1 MTLSKNLHFTS
12 SFTNE
17 LPADTEKDNYT
28 RIVKNAVFSFVKPHI
43 FENPKLIIVSKE
55 MLEELEIED
64 DTSKDFI
71 DIFSGKKLPK
81 KVKPYAMAYA
91 GHQFGQWAGQLG
103 DGRAINLG
111 ELEGK
116 INKWQIQL
124 KGAGPTPYSRSGDGF
139 AVLRSSVRE
148 FLISEA
154 MHHLGIAST
163 RALCLIETGENV
175 LRDKLYN
182 GNIAHE
188 KGAIVCR
195 VSPSFIRFGNFELLA
210 ARQDL
215 KSLKLLIDYTIK
227 YHYSSLLEIENEKE
241 RYIQLV
247 RAVSQK
253 TQKMVVNWMR
263 VGFVH
268 AVMNTDNMS
277 ILGETIDYGPYGWID
292 NFDRGWTPNTTD
304 KHERRYRFGN
314 QINVAQWNLMQLA
327 NAIFPLINELQSLQ
341 EILDDYQKDVSIAFY
356 KMQFEK
362 LGLYTKNIEDKLF
375 IDELLTLLESSEI
388 DMTIFYRNLANFTHY
403 NSFYKKLRD
412 YSYQPNTIENNK
424 GKWQNWLQQYQKF
437 IENEGLGSTIRK
449 EKMNAINPK
458 YVLRNYMVQ
467 QAIEQAENK
476 DYSLIFELHELLKT
490 PYAEQTDKEQWFAK
504 RPDWALDKFGCSTLS
519 CSS

>member
-1 MTLSKNLHFTS
+1 MTLSKNLRFTS
-12 SFTNE
+12 SFTDE
-17 LPADTEKDNYT
+17 LPADIETENYT
-28 RIVKNAVFSFVKPHI
+28 RQVKNAVFSFVKPYI
-43 FENPKLIIVSKE
+43 FENPKLIIASKE
-55 MLEELEIED
+55 MLQELDIND
-64 DTSKDFI
+64 ANSKDFLN
-71 DIFSGKKLPK
+71 IFSGKKLLPNMN
-81 KVKPYAMAYA
+81 PYAMAYA

-111 ELEGK
+111 ELKGK
-116 INKWQIQL
+116 TNTWQVQL
-124 KGAGPTPYSRSGDGF
+124 KGAGATPYSRNGDGF
-139 AVLRSSVRE
+139 AVLRSSIRE

-154 MHHLGIAST
+154 MHYLSIAST

-175 LRDKLYN
+175 PRDKLYN
-182 GNIAHE
+182 GNIAYE
-188 KGAIVCR
+188 KGALVCR

-215 KSLKLLIDYTIK
+215 KSLKLLTDYTIK
-227 YHYSSLLEIENEKE
+227 HHFSNLLEIKNEKE
-241 RYIQLV
+241 RYIEFV
-247 RAVSQK
+247 RTVSRN

-292 NFDRGWTPNTTD
+292 NYDRAWTPNTTD

-314 QINVAQWNLMQLA
+314 QINVAHWNLMQLA

-341 EILDDYQKDVSIAFY
+341 EILDNYQKDVSIAFY

-375 IDELLTLLESSEI
+375 IDELLNLLESCEI
-388 DMTIFYRNLANFTHY
+388 DMTIFYRNLADFTHY
-403 NSFYKKLRD
+403 NSFYKKLSD
-412 YSYQPNTIENNK
+412 YSYEPNIVENNK
-424 GKWQNWLQQYQKF
+424 EKWQNWLKQYQNF
-437 IENEGLGSTIRK
+437 IEDEGLNHNVRK

-467 QAIEQAENK
+467 QAIEQAEK
-476 DYSLIFELHELLKT
+476 EDYSLIFELHELLKN
-490 PYAEQTDKEQWFAK
+490 PYAEQKDRGKWFAK